1 MEMITTMKINYV
13 QGDLL
18 KSDAEALVN
27 TVNCVGVMGKGIAL
41 KFKKQY
47 PNMFN
52 SYRSV
57 CYNKK
62 LIPGHLHYFKEKNK
76 IIINFPTKNNWRNPS
91 KIEYVKDGLISLI
104 KLIKN
109 LNLKSIA
116 IPMLGCGNGGLDWK
130 EVNTLIINTLTPSLR
145 DTDLTVYIYANK
157 TMI

>member
-1 MEMITTMKINYV
+1 MLQVIYSKGN
-13 QGDLL
+13 LL
-18 KSDAEALVN
+18 NSEAEALIN
-27 TVNCVGVMGKGIAL
+27 AVNCVGVMGKGIAL
-41 KFKKQY
+41 QFKKQF
-47 PNMFN
+47 PRMFN
-52 SYRSV
+52 SYRSI

-62 LIPGHLHYFKEKNK
+62 LKPGYLHYFKEKDK
-76 IIINFPTKNNWRNPS
+76 IIINFPTKEHWKDSS
-91 KIEYVKDGLISLI
+91 KIEYIKDGLISLI

>member
-1 MEMITTMKINYV
+1 M
-13 QGDLL
+13 
-18 KSDAEALVN
+18 
-27 TVNCVGVMGKGIAL
+27 
-41 KFKKQY
+41 
-47 PNMFN
+47 
-52 SYRSV
+52 
-57 CYNKK
+57 
-62 LIPGHLHYFKEKNK
+62 PGHLHYFKEKNK

-91 KIEYVKDGLISLI
+91 KIEYIKDGLISLI